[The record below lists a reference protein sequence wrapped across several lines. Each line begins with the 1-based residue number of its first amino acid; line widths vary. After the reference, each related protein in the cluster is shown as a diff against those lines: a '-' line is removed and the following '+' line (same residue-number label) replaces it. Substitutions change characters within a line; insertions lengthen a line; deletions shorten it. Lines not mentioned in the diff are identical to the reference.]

1 MSNRKLNPNSV
12 IERVA
17 PGDYIDFVVPEEDR
31 SQEEQEFLTAL
42 KREVDEKL
50 QGAGL
55 RLVAATSNVTNQ
67 GYRFLLLDRE
77 KRRFYCGFTYD
88 EAIELL
94 EEGGTEQGGRKLIEL
109 VCERALAARA
119 TEFAKNALVQNVSL
133 DDVVKEHVPAMN
145 EQQAAPAGSVIH

>member
-1 MSNRKLNPNSV
+1 MSQRKLSLTSV
-12 IERVA
+12 IERAV
-17 PGDYIDFVVPEEDR
+17 PGDYIDFVVPEDGDR
-31 SQEEQEFLTAL
+31 SQEEQEFLTTL
-42 KREVDEKL
+42 KREVDERL

-55 RLVAATSNVTNQ
+55 RLAIATSNVTNQ

-94 EEGGTEQGGRKLIEL
+94 EQGGSEEGGRKLIEL

-119 TEFAKNALVQNVSL
+119 AEFAKNALAPNVSL

-145 EQQAAPAGSVIH
+145 EQASPAGSTLH